1 MPILKEQFPDR
12 EISFNEYNSLQL
24 ADVRYATGDNFSVGN
39 KEQKQF
45 GTVFSIIVYDKAVY
59 LIGKLYN
66 SDYNNLDKET
76 EMYIVT
82 ETDTLA
88 LFDATRAKREQF
100 VCVDDNTMIVNFF
113 AR

>member
-1 MPILKEQFPDR
+1 MPILEEQFPDW

-24 ADVRYATGDNFSVGN
+24 ADVWCATGDNFSVGN

-45 GTVFSIIVYDKAVY
+45 GMVFSIIVYDKAVY
-59 LIGKLYN
+59 IIGKLYN
-66 SDYNNLDKET
+66 SDYSNLDKET

-82 ETDTLA
+82 ETDTLS

-100 VCVDDNTMIVNFF
+100 VCVDDNTMIVNFV